1 MNTGFTLLWSK
12 TLLSSLWLN
21 ESKETKLLFFTML
34 MLKNSDGVIL
44 SSVPGLAH
52 ASKLTIPEVEVALG
66 ALLSRDNF
74 DSSGVEGG
82 IRIRVVPGGWQ
93 VVNHD
98 LYRFSTEAKREF
110 WRQQKAEQRAKQ
122 PRRRKRSIPDPT
134 VEFPETKGEKI
145 AKEVHLEIAPGTLS
159 KDEDFPF

>member
-1 MNTGFTLLWSK
+1 MNHGFTLLWSK

-21 ESKETKLLFFTML
+21 ESKETKILFFTML

-52 ASKLTIPEVEVALG
+52 ASKMTLPEVEVALA
-66 ALLSRDNF
+66 ALLSKDNF

-98 LYRFSTEAKREF
+98 LYRFSTDAKRAF
-110 WRQQKAEQRAKQ
+110 WRQQKAEQRAKK
-122 PRRRKRSIPDPT
+122 PRRKNRVTPDAIAQ
-134 VEFPETKGEKI
+134 FPETAGEKT
-145 AKEVHLEIAPGTLS
+145 AKEVHLDLAPGTLS
-159 KDEDFPF
+159 KEEDCPF

>member
-44 SSVPGLAH
+44 SSIPGLAH
-52 ASKLTIPEVEVALG
+52 AAKLTIPEVELG
-66 ALLSRDNF
+66 LRALLSKDNF

-122 PRRRKRSIPDPT
+122 PRRKRADST
-134 VEFPETKGEKI
+134 VEHPETKGEKI
-145 AKEVHLEIAPGTLS
+145 AKEIHLDLAPGTLS

>member
-1 MNTGFTLLWSK
+1 MNSGFTLLWSK

-21 ESKETKLLFFTML
+21 ESKETKILFFTML
-34 MLKNSDGVIL
+34 MLKDHDGVVL

-52 ASKLTIPEVEVALG
+52 ASKLTVAEVEESLKQ
-66 ALLSRDNF
+66 LLSKDQH

-110 WRQQKAEQRAKQ
+110 WRQQKAEQRARK
-122 PRRRKRSIPDPT
+122 PRRKNKVTTESIPQ
-134 VEFPETKGEKI
+134 FPETTGEKI
-145 AKEVHLEIAPGTLS
+145 AKELHLGLAPGALNN
-159 KDEDFPF
+159 DEDFPF